1 MEDLFSYIDNA
12 LTVTKN
18 IVKRYGEEAKQRG
31 ITLQELSQE
40 EGGDFSEELRLIE
53 LIIRDLP
60 DGAEKESIDASYA
73 ELIELVNQYNTK

>member
-73 ELIELVNQYNTK
+73 ELIVLVNQYNTK